1 MNIKKYFTENFN
13 LKHCVIRFIM
23 AWCFVCL
30 MEAVWIAVTAKKK
43 MSTLSYVGEV
53 PMILHILTIAVL
65 FAVLYIL
72 FEKIKN
78 IRIEKMFLVLVT
90 VLYALTAVIQTPDV
104 WFCTGM
110 VLLLTFTF
118 SYAFE
123 PEAHTDTDNA
133 DKTDCT
139 AGELPGRR
147 GLHIICIVS
156 GVLFVLF
163 TGGCTALRV
172 LAYEAP
178 NFDCG
183 LFSQMFHYMKTTFTM
198 NTTSERDHLLSHLC
212 VHISPDF
219 YLLLPFYALY
229 SKAVT
234 LQVMQAVVIA
244 LGIIPLLG
252 ICKNHGLTRVESAL
266 TVIAYCL
273 YPVMSGGCFYDI
285 HENLFL
291 PLFILSFLYFLET
304 ENLKGSIISLIL
316 LLGVKEDAAVY
327 VVCILVYMLFVKKKT
342 GWKRHSIM
350 LAASLLYFIFTTV
363 LLSVIGDGVMTY
375 RFDNMV
381 YGDSGSMFGMIR
393 TVLADPAYLV
403 TQVLTQ
409 EKLEFIMQTMGAL
422 LFLPLMSKKWS
433 RYILVA
439 PYILFDLMSDY
450 TYFHSIYF
458 QYAFGS
464 GTLLFYLAVVNLS
477 ELRRELRVRAVPML
491 AAACLLFFGATVY
504 QRSSVIERYNSAYN
518 QEVYA
523 NFNEALSLIPQKAS
537 VTATTFLC
545 PALSDRDILYEL
557 YYTDKTTEY
566 IALDLRT
573 GSTDFNVEDYLN
585 NDRYETIYYKAFQ
598 IAVFRD
604 LQYNDEK

>member
-1 MNIKKYFTENFN
+1 M
-13 LKHCVIRFIM
+13 
-23 AWCFVCL
+23 
-30 MEAVWIAVTAKKK
+30 
-43 MSTLSYVGEV
+43 
-53 PMILHILTIAVL
+53 
-65 FAVLYIL
+65 
-72 FEKIKN
+72 
-78 IRIEKMFLVLVT
+78 
-90 VLYALTAVIQTPDV
+90 
-104 WFCTGM
+104 
-110 VLLLTFTF
+110 
-118 SYAFE
+118 
-123 PEAHTDTDNA
+123 
-133 DKTDCT
+133 
-139 AGELPGRR
+139 
-147 GLHIICIVS
+147 
-156 GVLFVLF
+156 
-163 TGGCTALRV
+163 
-172 LAYEAP
+172 
-178 NFDCG
+178 
-183 LFSQMFHYMKTTFTM
+183 
-198 NTTSERDHLLSHLC
+198 
-212 VHISPDF
+212 
-219 YLLLPFYALY
+219 
-229 SKAVT
+229 
-234 LQVMQAVVIA
+234 
-244 LGIIPLLG
+244 
-252 ICKNHGLTRVESAL
+252 
-266 TVIAYCL
+266 
-273 YPVMSGGCFYDI
+273 
-285 HENLFL
+285 
-291 PLFILSFLYFLET
+291 YFLEK

-327 VVCILVYMLFVKKKT
+327 AVCILVYMLFVKKKT

-381 YGDSGSMFGMIR
+381 YGDSGSMSGMIR

-422 LFLPLMSKKWS
+422 LFLPLVSKKWS
-433 RYILVA
+433 RYILTV
-439 PYILFDLMSDY
+439 PYILFNLMSDY

-523 NFNEALSLIPQKAS
+523 NFNEALSLIPKKAS

-573 GSTDFNVEDYLN
+573 GSTDFNVDDYLN

>member
-1 MNIKKYFTENFN
+1 
-13 LKHCVIRFIM
+13 M

-30 MEAVWIAVTAKKK
+30 IEAVWIAVTAKKK

-53 PMILHILTIAVL
+53 PVALHILTIAVL

-78 IRIEKMFLVLVT
+78 IRTEKMLLVLVT
-90 VLYALTAVIQTPDV
+90 VLYAFTAVIQTPDV

-123 PEAHTDTDNA
+123 PEACIDTDTDN
-133 DKTDCT
+133 T
-139 AGELPGRR
+139 AGTATQAGTSQVNTQKTGKLSGRR

-244 LGIIPLLG
+244 LGIVPLLG
-252 ICKNHGLTRVESAL
+252 ICKNHGLTRMESAL

-291 PLFILSFLYFLET
+291 PLFILSFLYFLEK

-327 VVCILVYMLFVKKKT
+327 AVCILVYMLVVKKKT

-375 RFDNMV
+375 RFNNMV
-381 YGDSGSMFGMIR
+381 YGDSGSMSGMIR

-422 LFLPLMSKKWS
+422 LFLPLVSKKWS
-433 RYILVA
+433 RYILTV
-439 PYILFDLMSDY
+439 PYILFNLMSDY

-523 NFNEALSLIPQKAS
+523 NFNEALSLIPKDAG

-545 PALSDRDILYEL
+545 PALSARDILYEL

-573 GSTDFNVEDYLN
+573 GSTDFNVDDYLN
-585 NDRYETIYYKAFQ
+585 NGRYETIYYKAFQ

>member
-1 MNIKKYFTENFN
+1 
-13 LKHCVIRFIM
+13 M

-30 MEAVWIAVTAKKK
+30 IEAVWIAVTAKKK

-53 PMILHILTIAVL
+53 PVALHILTIAVS
-65 FAVLYIL
+65 FALLHIL

-78 IRIEKMFLVLVT
+78 IWTEKMLLVLVT
-90 VLYALTAVIQTPDV
+90 VLYAFTAVIQTPDV

-123 PEAHTDTDNA
+123 PEACTDIDMDN
-133 DKTDCT
+133 T
-139 AGELPGRR
+139 AGMATQAGTSQVNTQKKGELSSRR

-244 LGIIPLLG
+244 LGIVPLLG
-252 ICKNHGLTRVESAL
+252 ICKNHGLTRMESAL

-291 PLFILSFLYFLET
+291 PLFILSFLYFLEK

-327 VVCILVYMLFVKKKT
+327 AVCILVYMLFVKEKT

-381 YGDSGSMFGMIR
+381 YGDSGSMSGMIR

-422 LFLPLMSKKWS
+422 LFLPLVSKKWS
-433 RYILVA
+433 RYILTV
-439 PYILFDLMSDY
+439 PYILFNLMSDY

-477 ELRRELRVRAVPML
+477 ELRRELRLRAVPML

-523 NFNEALSLIPQKAS
+523 NFNEALSLIPKDAG

-573 GSTDFNVEDYLN
+573 GSTDFNVDDYLN